1 MRLADQTPSV
11 KYLEAP
17 GPALWPEDFRQLS
30 VFAQPGAQGWQD
42 HAPRCLSGSQAVT
55 AILISLLR
63 DNKII
68 AHGPYTFLNCGSSKL
83 SKLAKD

>member
-42 HAPRCLSGSQAVT
+42 QAPLSGSQAVT
-55 AILISLLR
+55 AILISLLW
-63 DNKII
+63 DSKII
-68 AHGPYTFLNCGSSKL
+68 ARGPYTFLNCGS
-83 SKLAKD
+83 